1 MSQALSIVVFTRD
14 LDRYSVNMLQELQ
27 RMGHGV
33 HVVVEPPSGVHS
45 RDWSQDVA
53 IVDRVKL
60 KGRFD
65 KAAASRYADIVDRYQ
80 ADVCLCYTSRALS
93 VALTA
98 RRHHKFKTPIVGT
111 RGAIGGVSAFYLQD
125 WFTYLSPSLDAVSCM
140 SQAIADKL
148 THEARRF
155 YPKHPGLFEVIY
167 PGYGQL
173 MDTHEAPTPRGRAVD
188 QPVRLLCVAN
198 DRPIKGLGVLLD
210 ALESHTPSL
219 NWQLDIV
226 GQCGDQ
232 IRQKIARSSKLS
244 QQVVAHGFRT
254 DVPDFFRGAHIYIQP
269 TLWPGEGIGNSMAEA
284 MSFGLP
290 VITSNVGGGIELTVH
305 DQTGV
310 HFEVGNAASL
320 GAAIER
326 LIHAPELC
334 DRMGLSAAASLNT
347 RFGLTHEANA
357 FLTLFRR
364 LIAKTLLN

>member
-1 MSQALSIVVFTRD
+1 MSQLLSIVVFTRD

-27 RMGHGV
+27 RMGHAV
-33 HVVVEPPSGVHS
+33 HVAIEPPSGVHS
-45 RDWSQDVA
+45 RDWSKDIA

-65 KAAASRYADIVDRYQ
+65 KVAARRYAEIVNQYK

-98 RRHHKFKTPIVGT
+98 RRHHKFKAPIVGT

-125 WFTYLSPSLDAVSCM
+125 WFTYLSPALDAVSCM

-148 THEARRF
+148 AYEARRF
-155 YPKHPGLFEVIY
+155 YPNHPGVFQVIY

-173 MDTHEAPTPRGRAVD
+173 METHEAPVPRSRSLD
-188 QPVRLLCVAN
+188 QKVRLLCVAN
-198 DRPIKGLGVLLD
+198 DRPIKGLAVLLD
-210 ALESHTPSL
+210 ALERHTSSL

-232 IRQKIARSSKLS
+232 IRQTISASSKLS
-244 QQVVAHGFRT
+244 QHVVAHGFRN
-254 DVPDFFRGAHIYIQP
+254 DVPDFFRAAHIYIQP
-269 TLWPGEGIGNSMAEA
+269 TLRPGEGIGNSMAEA

-305 DQTGV
+305 DETGV
-310 HFEVGNAASL
+310 HFDLENAAAL

-334 DRMGLSAAASLNT
+334 DRMGMSAAASLNT
-347 RFGLTHEANA
+347 RFGLTHEANE

-364 LIAKTLLN
+364 LIAKRSLN

>member
-1 MSQALSIVVFTRD
+1 MTQALSIVVFTRD
-14 LDRYSVNMLQELQ
+14 LDRYSVYMLQELQ
-27 RMGHGV
+27 RMGHVV
-33 HVVVEPPSGVHS
+33 HVVTEPASGVHS
-45 RDWSQDVA
+45 RDWSKDVP
-53 IVDRVKL
+53 IVERVKL

-65 KAAASRYADIVDRYQ
+65 KVAARRYAENVAQYK

-98 RRHHKFKTPIVGT
+98 RRHHKFNAPIVGT

-125 WFTYLSPSLDAVSCM
+125 WFTYLSPALDAVSCM

-148 THEARRF
+148 AHEARRF
-155 YPKHPGLFEVIY
+155 YPRHPGVFQVIY

-173 MDTHEAPTPRGRAVD
+173 MDTHEAPVPRRRTLD
-188 QPVRLLCVAN
+188 EKVRLLCVAN
-198 DRPIKGLGVLLD
+198 DRPIKGLAVLLQ
-210 ALESHTPSL
+210 ALEHHMPTL

-226 GQCGDQ
+226 GQCGDE
-232 IRQKIARSSKLS
+232 IRQKISGSPKLS
-244 QQVVAHGFRT
+244 QHVMAHGFRS
-254 DVPDFFRGAHIYIQP
+254 DVPDFFRTAHIYIQP

-310 HFEVGNAASL
+310 HFEVGNPASL

-326 LIHAPELC
+326 LMLAPEMC
-334 DRMGLSAAASLNT
+334 DRMGMAAAASLT
-347 RFGLTHEANA
+347 ARFGLTHEANE

-364 LIAKTLLN
+364 LIAKASPN